1 MAGRVFDQILNE
13 HSGLIARIVATV
25 ESNPSTR
32 EDLKQEAVLALW
44 RAAPSWRG
52 DCTLR
57 TFVARVTHNV
67 CVSHV
72 RRAVRAPKQ
81 DTLSDTL
88 PSIQDGPD
96 AVFERAELTRKLS
109 TAIAYLP
116 PGLRET
122 AALFLEGFST
132 QEIAQTLGINEGA
145 VSTRVNRAKAALRE
159 AMVKS

>member
-1 MAGRVFDQILNE
+1 MAGSVFDQILEE

-52 DCTLR
+52 ESTLR

-72 RRAVRAPKQ
+72 RREVRSPKQ
-81 DTLSDTL
+81 ATLSDSL
-88 PSIQDGPD
+88 PSSRAGPD
-96 AVFERAELTRKLS
+96 EALARAQLSRKL
-109 TAIAYLP
+109 TAAIASLS

-122 AALFLEGFST
+122 ATLFLEGFSV
-132 QEIAQTLGINEGA
+132 QEIAQTLGIAEGA
-145 VSTRVNRAKAALRE
+145 VSTRVNRAKAALRD
-159 AMVKS
+159 AMVKA

>member
-1 MAGRVFDQILNE
+1 MAGGVFDQILDE

-25 ESNPSTR
+25 ESNPATC
-32 EDLKQEAVLALW
+32 EDLKQEAVIALW
-44 RAAPSWRG
+44 RAAPNWRG

-72 RRAVRAPKQ
+72 RREVRSPKQ
-81 DTLSDTL
+81 
-88 PSIQDGPD
+88 
-96 AVFERAELTRKLS
+96 AELSSSLRSSHAAPDEALARAQLTRNLAA
-109 TAIAYLP
+109 AIASLS

-122 AALFLEGFST
+122 ATLFLEGFSA

-145 VSTRVNRAKAALRE
+145 VATRVNRAKSALRE
-159 AMVKS
+159 AMVKP

>member
-1 MAGRVFDQILNE
+1 MAGTIFDQILEE

-25 ESNPSTR
+25 ESNAATC

-72 RRAVRAPKQ
+72 RREVRSPKRAA
-81 DTLSDTL
+81 LSDSL
-88 PSIQDGPD
+88 PSSHAGPD
-96 AVFERAELTRKLS
+96 EALARAQLNRKLTS
-109 TAIAYLP
+109 AIASLP

-122 AALFLEGFST
+122 ATLFLEGFSAK
-132 QEIAQTLGINEGA
+132 EIGETLGINEGA
-145 VSTRVNRAKAALRE
+145 VTTRVNRAKAALRE
-159 AMVKS
+159 AMVQP